1 MPRGP
6 NLTPE
11 QVGLLAEVYFR
22 AGSYEAAG
30 KAAGVDP
37 SVARRALQRLG
48 WSDLVGS
55 HARALRAGC
64 ARGRAALERNLAGLD
79 AEQKR
84 MGRITRERR
93 ALVDASEKPRA
104 KKLAALARLTR
115 ERIAALV
122 AAAKGLNL
130 TVGRIESLAD
140 QALGAR
146 QKKLTREK
154 TRAEIDALKKGTAL
168 TTEQLLAYLAAL
180 PREELLSLIA
190 ALKSRREAPAATA
203 TAAAPSS
210 TTAPPSPPSP
220 PSPPATT

>member
-11 QVGLLAEVYFR
+11 QLGKLAEVYTREGTF
-22 AGSYEAAG
+22 AAAG
-30 KAAGVDP
+30 EVIGVAP

-48 WSDLVGS
+48 WSDLVRP

-64 ARGRAALERNLAGLD
+64 EAGRMALERNLHGLD
-79 AEQKR
+79 AEQQR
-84 MGRITRERR
+84 FGRVARERR
-93 ALVDASEKPRA
+93 ALVEASDTPRA
-104 KKLAALARLTR
+104 KKLAAQARLSR
-115 ERIAALV
+115 ERIAVLV
-122 AAAKGLNL
+122 SAAKGLNL

-154 TRAEIDALKKGTAL
+154 TRAEIDALKKGTLL

-190 ALKSRREAPAATA
+190 TLKSRREATHTPAAP
-203 TAAAPSS
+203 AP
-210 TTAPPSPPSP
+210 TPPPAPPPPPPSE
-220 PSPPATT
+220 AT